1 MTPGSVEAQAFWV
14 VRPGVGELRSVR
26 VPEPSPG
33 QVRVRALFSGV
44 SRGTES
50 LVFHGRIPSGEYE
63 RMRGPHQEGSLA
75 LPVKYGYCLIAEV
88 TDGEAIGRRVF
99 CLHPHQSW
107 ACLDAS
113 MVTELPDS
121 MPPGRAVLT
130 ANMETALNATWDG
143 GVSPGDRVVVVGGG
157 VVGCLVAYLCG
168 RIPGTEV
175 QLVDV
180 DERRAEVASAFDI
193 DFGIPSDCWSDADVV
208 FHASATSAGLQ
219 TAINAAGLEA
229 RIVEL
234 SWYGDKPVSLELGA
248 HFHPGRLQII
258 SSQVGR
264 IPASRAA
271 RWTYGRRLRIALELL
286 SDDVLDVLISGESP
300 FETMPAVMSRILA
313 PPSSRSEPVLC
324 HRICY

>member
-1 MTPGSVEAQAFWV
+1 MNPGSVNAEAFWV
-14 VRPGVGELRSVR
+14 VRPGVGELRSLEI
-26 VPEPSPG
+26 PFPQSG

-50 LVFHGRIPSGEYE
+50 LVFHGRIPVGEHE

-75 LPVKYGYCLIAEV
+75 LPVKYGYCLVGEV
-88 TDGEAIGRRVF
+88 TDGEGTGRPVF

-107 ACLDAS
+107 ACLDAD
-113 MVTELPDS
+113 MVTELPES
-121 MPPGRAVLT
+121 LPPGRAVLT

-168 RIPGTEV
+168 RIPGTKV
-175 QLVDV
+175 QLIDV
-180 DERRAEVASAFDI
+180 DQRRAEVASAFGVE
-193 DFGIPSDCWSDADVV
+193 FAGPSDTWSDADVV

-219 TAINAAGLEA
+219 TAVDAAGLEA

-234 SWYGDKPVSLELGA
+234 SWYGDRPVSVELGT
-248 HFHPGRLQII
+248 HFHPGRLQIV

-271 RWTYGRRLRIALELL
+271 RWTYGRRLRVALQLL
-286 SDDVLDVLISGESP
+286 CDDTLDVLISGESP

-313 PPSSRSEPVLC
+313 PVSAQSEPVLC

>member
-1 MTPGSVEAQAFWV
+1 MNPGSVNAQAFWV
-14 VRPGVGELRSVR
+14 VRPGVGELRSVD
-26 VPEPSPG
+26 VPAPNDE
-33 QVRVRALFSGV
+33 QVRLRTLYSGV

-50 LVFHGRIPSGEYE
+50 LIFHGRVPVGEHE

-75 LPVKYGYCLIAEV
+75 LPVKYGYCLIGEV
-88 TDGEAIGRRVF
+88 SEGEGVGRRVF

-107 ACLDAS
+107 ACVEAS
-113 MVTELPDS
+113 RVTELPEAL
-121 MPPGRAVLT
+121 PPGRAVLT

-168 RIPGTEV
+168 RIAGTEV

-180 DERRAEVASAFDI
+180 DGRRAEVASALGVEFAT
-193 DFGIPSDCWSDADVV
+193 PATRWSDADVV

-219 TAINAAGLEA
+219 TAIDAAGLEA

-234 SWYGDKPVSLELGA
+234 SWYGDKQVQLDLGA
-248 HFHPGRLQII
+248 HFHPGRLQIV

-264 IPASRAA
+264 IPAARAA
-271 RWTYGRRLRIALELL
+271 RWTYARRLRVALQLL
-286 SDDVLDVLISGESP
+286 CDERLDVLISGESP

-313 PPSSRSEPVLC
+313 PASEQSDPVLC

>member
-1 MTPGSVEAQAFWV
+1 MSPTSVNARAFWV
-14 VRPGVGELRSVR
+14 VRPGVGELRSVD
-26 VPEPSPG
+26 VLAPSED
-33 QVRVRALFSGV
+33 QVRLRALYSGV

-50 LVFHGRIPSGEYE
+50 LVFHGRIPPGEHE
-63 RMRGPHQEGSLA
+63 RMRGPHQDGSLG
-75 LPVKYGYCLIAEV
+75 LPVKYGYCLIGEV
-88 TDGEAIGRRVF
+88 TEGAGVGRRVF

-107 ACLDAS
+107 ACVDAG
-113 MVTELPDS
+113 MVTELPES
-121 MPPGRAVLT
+121 LPAGRAVLT

-168 RIPGTEV
+168 RIVGTEV

-180 DERRAEVASAFDI
+180 DERRAEVASALGV
-193 DFGIPSDCWSDADVV
+193 DFAEPSTRWSDADVV

-219 TAINAAGLEA
+219 TAIDAAGLEA

-234 SWYGDKPVSLELGA
+234 SWYGDKQVSLELGT

-271 RWTYGRRLRIALELL
+271 RWTYARRLRVALELL
-286 SDDVLDVLISGESP
+286 CDDTLDVLISGESP

-313 PPSSRSEPVLC
+313 PATEQSEPVLC

>member
-1 MTPGSVEAQAFWV
+1 
-14 VRPGVGELRSVR
+14 
-26 VPEPSPG
+26 
-33 QVRVRALFSGV
+33 
-44 SRGTES
+44 
-50 LVFHGRIPSGEYE
+50 
-63 RMRGPHQEGSLA
+63 MRGPHQQGSLA
-75 LPVKYGYCLIAEV
+75 LPVKYGYCLIGEV
-88 TDGEAIGRRVF
+88 TDGDAIGRRVF

-113 MVTELPDS
+113 MVTELPES
-121 MPPGRAVLT
+121 LPPARAVLT

-157 VVGCLVAYLCG
+157 VLGCLVAYLCG
-168 RIPGTEV
+168 RIPGTKV

-180 DERRAEVASAFDI
+180 DERRAEVASALGV
-193 DFGIPSDCWSDADVV
+193 DFAVPSAVGSEADVV

-219 TAINAAGLEA
+219 TAVDAAGLEA

-234 SWYGDKPVSLELGA
+234 SWYGDKPVSLELGT
-248 HFHPGRLQII
+248 HFHPGRLQIV

-271 RWTYGRRLRIALELL
+271 RWTYARRLRVALELL
-286 SDDVLDVLISGESP
+286 RDDTLDVLISGESP

-313 PPSSRSEPVLC
+313 PASERSEPVLC

>member
-1 MTPGSVEAQAFWV
+1 MTRGSVGAQAFWV
-14 VRPGVGELRSVR
+14 VQPGVGELRSLD
-26 VPEPSPG
+26 VPAPERD
-33 QVRVRALFSGV
+33 QVRIRTLFSGV

-50 LVFHGRIPSGEYE
+50 LVFHGRVPRAEHE

-75 LPVKYGYCLIAEV
+75 LPVKYGYCLIGEV
-88 TDGEAIGRRVF
+88 TEGEGAGRRVF

-107 ACLDAS
+107 ACVESS
-113 MVTELPDS
+113 MVTELPGTL
-121 MPPGRAVLT
+121 PPGRAVLT

-168 RIPGTEV
+168 RIPGTNV

-180 DERRAEVASAFDI
+180 DERREAVASALGV
-193 DFGIPSDCWSDADVV
+193 DFAVPPGTWSEADVV

-219 TAINAAGLEA
+219 TAVDASGLEA
-229 RIVEL
+229 RIVEV

-248 HFHPGRLQII
+248 QFHPGRLQIV

-271 RWTYGRRLRIALELL
+271 RWSYGRRLRVALELL
-286 SDDVLDVLISGESP
+286 CDDVLDVLISGESP

-313 PPSSRSEPVLC
+313 PASERSEPVLC